1 MHFSKM
7 TKLIIGLI
15 LRVSFT
21 KQGKL
26 ARFQSS
32 MDDLLATCK
41 LKNTDTTSNLHI
53 DQRNIPSTGQFS
65 IVTNKEAT
73 VCYKEPE
80 AKKWRVARS
89 FNRPGI
95 VWLLDEAS
103 KSSFISWSKLK
114 ITWIGKQYI
123 QIMCSSSF
131 PNKWIRVEKI
141 LSLLILSVLC
151 GASSSNNNCSHFK
164 RKIV

>member
-53 DQRNIPSTGQFS
+53 DQRNIPSAGQFS

-73 VCYKEPE
+73 VCYKE
-80 AKKWRVARS
+80 R
-89 FNRPGI
+89 RPKNEGLQE
-95 VWLLDEAS
+95 V
-103 KSSFISWSKLK
+103 
-114 ITWIGKQYI
+114 
-123 QIMCSSSF
+123 
-131 PNKWIRVEKI
+131 
-141 LSLLILSVLC
+141 LIDLVLC
-151 GASSSNNNCSHFK
+151 DS
-164 RKIV
+164 